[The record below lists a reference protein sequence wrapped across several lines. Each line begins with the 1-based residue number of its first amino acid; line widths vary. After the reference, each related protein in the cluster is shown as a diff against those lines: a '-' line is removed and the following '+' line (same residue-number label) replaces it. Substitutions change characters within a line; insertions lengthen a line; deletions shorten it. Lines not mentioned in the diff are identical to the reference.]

1 MAIYRY
7 SLTLAL
13 LGITLLAVM
22 GTARAD
28 FLVKN
33 APPLSA
39 PTASP
44 AVVEM
49 APIVN
54 PGDSASK
61 AQPKTTWR
69 WRIARGF
76 GNNVPLGFACRQ
88 IVPPAVRVTFGPGA
102 SPSTLV
108 TWEGGKGWN
117 QVLREAVKPV
127 GLRLVMTYMAVE
139 IRK

>member
-1 MAIYRY
+1 
-7 SLTLAL
+7 
-13 LGITLLAVM
+13 
-22 GTARAD
+22 
-28 FLVKN
+28 
-33 APPLSA
+33 
-39 PTASP
+39 
-44 AVVEM
+44 M